1 MNGSIRP
8 VSETLVRNTN
18 PPALAGGCSDIASI
32 ALTVSS

>member
-18 PPALAGGCSDIASI
+18 PPALAGGCSVRERRMSM
-32 ALTVSS
+32 